1 MAINFLQ
8 NVSLNN
14 TELQNFKVQ
23 NLTSDPSVTGE
34 GQLIYRSDSNV
45 LKFYNGSNW
54 ITLDSNAG
62 TVTSVAISSNYLT
75 IGSSPITTDGTISVN
90 MPASGVTAST
100 YTHATVTVNAQGIVT
115 AASSGTDQIGVASF
129 TNANGT
135 FVSAGTVNS
144 TATGAVTMG
153 TIDLSAGG
161 TPSSSTFLLVHQQV
175 QIKQLVTG
183 RWLMLLAGYIL
194 AVLLEGQE
202 R

>member
-23 NLTSDPSVTGE
+23 NVTSDPSVTGE

-62 TVTSVAISSNYLT
+62 TVTSVGISSNYFT
-75 IGSSPITTDGTISVN
+75 IGSTPITSSGTISVD
-90 MPASGVTAST
+90 MPASGVTAAS
-100 YTHATVTVNAQGIVT
+100 YTLASITVDSKGLITS
-115 AASSGTDQIGVASF
+115 ASSGSVNVGVTTF

-135 FVSAGTVNS
+135 FVSAGTANS
-144 TATGAVTMG
+144 AATGAVTMG
-153 TIDLSAGG
+153 TIDLSATG
-161 TPSSSTFLLVHQQV
+161 TPSGSTF
-175 QIKQLVTG
+175 
-183 RWLMLLAGYIL
+183 
-194 AVLLEGQE
+194 
-202 R
+202 